1 MHTDPFIV
9 YLKTEK
15 RYSFHTLKAYENDL
29 RQYVDFSDNFSPGDP
44 VPDHRKIRQWV
55 VHLIEKGV
63 SPRTVRR
70 KISVL
75 SSYYRY
81 MIKRGLS
88 VVNPM
93 TKVNLPKWGRPLP
106 GFIPENKLTQL
117 LDEIDFGNDFT
128 ARRDRLIIEML
139 YFTGMRRAELIGLNH
154 SDVDTG
160 KKTIKVHGK
169 GGKERYIPVGP
180 FFCMTLKDYL
190 SCKESQFGRI
200 SPEDPF
206 FVTSANRKLYPELVY
221 RVVRKYL
228 GLVTNETKRSPHILR
243 HSFATH
249 MLNNGADLNA
259 IKELLGHANLNATQV
274 YTHNSFEKLKKVYKQ
289 AHPRA

>member
-1 MHTDPFIV
+1 MHTDSFIV

-15 RYSFHTLKAYENDL
+15 RYSSHTLKAYENDL
-29 RQYVDFSDNFSPGDP
+29 RQFFYFSGKAAGDP
-44 VPDHRKIRQWV
+44 VPDHRQIRKWV
-55 VHLIEKGV
+55 VHLIENGI

-88 VVNPM
+88 AVNPM
-93 TKVNLPKWGRPLP
+93 TKVNLPKMGRYLP
-106 GFIPENKLTQL
+106 GFIPENRLAQL
-117 LDEIDFGNDFT
+117 LDEIDFGNDF
-128 ARRDRLIIEML
+128 AGKRDRLIIEML
-139 YFTGMRRAELIGLNH
+139 YFTGIRRAELIGLNH
-154 SDVDTG
+154 SDVDTCN
-160 KKTIKVHGK
+160 KTIKVHGK

-180 FFCMTLKDYL
+180 SFCMTLKKYL
-190 SCKESQFGRI
+190 SCKESEFGSI
-200 SPEDPF
+200 SPDDSY

-221 RVVRKYL
+221 RVVRRYL
-228 GLVTNETKRSPHILR
+228 GLVTNGTKRSPHILR